1 MLEFTTVEQHKLT
14 INPEAITAVLEH
26 RTRKEATI
34 CFDGRSEMVES
45 IDGAATK
52 EWLGTTD
59 EKKDRGPTNAYNPTP
74 GERDAQWTPSPRPD
88 HNQWAGD
95 PQFATRAQNAPEFV
109 TPAQFQQR
117 NPETTPASTVPPNN
131 LVPHTPA
138 IDEGLPQTEGPH
150 YTPPVS

>member
-59 EKKDRGPTNAYNPTP
+59 EKKDRGPTN
-74 GERDAQWTPSPRPD
+74 
-88 HNQWAGD
+88 
-95 PQFATRAQNAPEFV
+95 
-109 TPAQFQQR
+109 
-117 NPETTPASTVPPNN
+117 N